1 MAGMRPTALVE
12 GDCHPDKSGFG
23 LGGEAE
29 IHKEKQKNYISRF
42 SKDYTKVLKVLIDKI
57 I

>member
-29 IHKEKQKNYISRF
+29 IHKEKQQNYLTGSLRTTLRF
-42 SKDYTKVLKVLIDKI
+42 SKY
-57 I
+57 